1 MSGSRNRTTTPT
13 SRCWGN
19 WSPSL
24 DANPGVGLA
33 YCESQSVDQDGTILC
48 PAMTSLASPDRR
60 RWESDFVNDGRDE
73 CTRYLAHRNY
83 IVNASAVLIRRS
95 VFDEIA
101 PAPEDFRLASD
112 WMVYMRILLKA
123 DVAFVAKP
131 LNYFRTHTSTVR
143 SNTGKHGYWLEESI
157 RARIRSLARPAYPG
171 RSASISSGTSP
182 GNGRGS
188 RTGLRIRPIPWRT
201 QLRIFRELMA
211 LDPRAISVLAFVHL
225 SRSLQRF
232 GLLAAARSI
241 KRALTFGARRIV
253 R

>member
-1 MSGSRNRTTTPT
+1 
-13 SRCWGN
+13 
-19 WSPSL
+19 
-24 DANPGVGLA
+24 
-33 YCESQSVDQDGTILC
+33 
-48 PAMTSLASPDRR
+48 
-60 RWESDFVNDGRDE
+60 
-73 CTRYLAHRNY
+73 
-83 IVNASAVLIRRS
+83 VLIRRS
-95 VFDEIA
+95 VFNEIA

-112 WMVYMRILLKA
+112 WMVYMRMLLKA

-143 SNTGKHGYWLEESI
+143 SNTGKHAYWLEESI
-157 RARIRSLARPAYPG
+157 RAKNQIAREAGLPRDTRLDLVRNFAWQW
-171 RSASISSGTSP
+171 SGIQ
-182 GNGRGS
+182 NGPS
-188 RTGLRIRPIPWRT
+188 DSPIPWRT

-211 LDPRAISVLAFVHL
+211 LDPRAISVLASVHL